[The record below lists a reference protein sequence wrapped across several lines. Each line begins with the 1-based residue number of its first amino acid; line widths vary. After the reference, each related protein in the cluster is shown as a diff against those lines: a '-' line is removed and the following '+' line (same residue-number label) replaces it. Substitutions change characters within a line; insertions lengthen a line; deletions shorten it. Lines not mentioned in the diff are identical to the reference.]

1 MGLTVPIFILR
12 GLRRADRRAPPI
24 FDIFGARLTF
34 PCFLKSFVFGVFW
47 VCVILWCVLMNFD
60 VDAAKV
66 LGARRY
72 GDITSFG
79 M

>member
-1 MGLTVPIFILR
+1 MACAERIGGHRLFWC
-12 GLRRADRRAPPI
+12 
-24 FDIFGARLTF
+24 IFGARFTF
-34 PCFLKSFVFGVFW
+34 PRFFKGLVFGVFC
-47 VCVILWCVLMNFD
+47 VCVILWCGLMNFD